1 MYDDKGCLKTTG
13 MSDPYEEYM
22 VTVKER
28 PVWGP
33 HLAEGEADVSGN
45 DTGSEPDSEDGE
57 EDDDDDGEYSEA
69 VRAKDRMYAEEEE
82 EGIQYVPRKQPQF

>member
-1 MYDDKGCLKTTG
+1 
-13 MSDPYEEYM
+13 MSGPYKEFM

-33 HLAEGEADVSGN
+33 DLAQGERDATGDE
-45 DTGSEPDSEDGE
+45 TGSEGDSEDE
-57 EDDDDDGEYSEA
+57 EFEDDEDDDWENSA
-69 VRAKDRMYAEEEE
+69 RAAKDRMYAEEEE